1 MTGTCTNVHTSIYKY
16 THIYDYKNLL
26 KIIILVVFPHKI
38 IDTEGMHRK
47 IFVEIIIYRSP
58 VFTGPNVWLVSMIQL
73 RNLSIPSKLD
83 GAIQAQRAQII
94 GLSLH

>member
-1 MTGTCTNVHTSIYKY
+1 M
-16 THIYDYKNLL
+16 
-26 KIIILVVFPHKI
+26 VVFPHKI

-58 VFTGPNVWLVSMIQL
+58 VFCIQL
-73 RNLSIPSKLD
+73 KDLSIPSKLD

-94 GLSLH
+94 ELSLH